1 MNERISLKRLYELQ
15 PAIPEHII
23 ALQKAAN
30 AGLDLSLVYLIK
42 IRASQINNCRFCIK
56 LNTVDAL
63 KNGEQQ
69 DRIDQ
74 LAYWRAANVFSPQE
88 RAALAWTE
96 TLTLIHPNGVN
107 HSDFAEIRE
116 YFSEKEVV
124 DLSVVIIAI
133 NSWNRLC
140 MVGNMGH

>member
-1 MNERISLKRLYELQ
+1 MNERISLKKLYELQ

-30 AGLDLSLVYLIK
+30 AGLDLSLVYLVK

-56 LNTVDAL
+56 LNLVDAL
-63 KNGEQQ
+63 KNGEHQ

-74 LAYWRAANVFSPQE
+74 LIYWRATNVFTPRE

-96 TLTLIHPNGVN
+96 TLTLIHPHGVN
-107 HSDFAEIRE
+107 DADYVDIRE

-124 DLSVVIIAI
+124 DLSVVITAI

-140 MVGNMGH
+140 IAGNMS